1 LYIRDPEGIESNNNH
16 IKIASMKFV
25 VSSTGLLSHLTAIS
39 KVISSK
45 STMPI
50 LDNFLFRITETG
62 LTITASDSESTL
74 ITTLELDNVEG
85 QGVIA
90 IPAKLLIDT
99 LREFPEQ
106 PLTFQIDGSSFGI
119 QIFSENGKYSIVGYD
134 GEDYPEVPVADEDAV
149 TTMAVSRQVLLKG
162 IEKTLFATADD
173 ELRPVMNGIYIEL
186 TPDYMSFVAS
196 DAHKLVR
203 YRRTDAKS
211 EMNASFILPKKP
223 AALLRSLLSREDN
236 EVKLQFNEKN
246 AFFKM
251 SNYELICRLVEG
263 NYPSYNSVIPVNN
276 PNSMVID
283 RLAFYNT
290 VKRVSVFANQASN
303 LVKLTIGG
311 NQLVVSAQDIDFSI
325 SAVERLSCEYEGDDM
340 EIGFKSTFLQEI
352 LSNLPSADIRLEMS
366 DPSRAGL
373 LLPEE
378 KEDEN
383 EDVLMLLMP
392 MMINV

>member
-1 LYIRDPEGIESNNNH
+1 
-16 IKIASMKFV
+16 MKFV
-25 VSSTGLLSHLTAIS
+25 VSSTELLSHLTAIS

-45 STMPI
+45 STLPI
-50 LDNFLFRITETG
+50 LDNFLFRISETG

-85 QGVIA
+85 DGLVA
-90 IPAKLLIDT
+90 VPAKLLIDT
-99 LREFPEQ
+99 LKEFPEQ
-106 PLTFQIDGSSFGI
+106 PLTFQIDTSTFGI
-119 QIFSENGKYSIVGYD
+119 LIFSENGKYTIVGYD
-134 GEDYPEVPVADEDAV
+134 GEDYPETPVPDEDSVV
-149 TTMAVSRQVLLKG
+149 TILVNRRALLRG

-173 ELRPVMNGIYIEL
+173 ELRPVMNGIFVEL
-186 TPDYMSFVAS
+186 SADYMSFVAS

-203 YRRTDAKS
+203 YRRSDAKS
-211 EMNASFILPKKP
+211 EIASSFIFPKKP
-223 AALLRSLLSREDN
+223 AGLLRNLLGREEFD
-236 EVKLQFNEKN
+236 VKLQFNERN

-251 SNYELICRLVEG
+251 TNYQLICRLVEG
-263 NYPSYNSVIPVNN
+263 NYPSYNSVIPLNN

-283 RLAFYNT
+283 RLAFLNT

-311 NQLVVSAQDIDFSI
+311 NLVVVSAQDIDFAI
-325 SAVERLSCEYEGDDM
+325 SAVERLNCEYEGEDI

-352 LSNLPSADIRLEMS
+352 LSNLPSSEIRLEMS

-383 EDVLMLLMP
+383 EDILMLLMP